1 MANQV
6 VIKNKATADSAPATS
21 DLIAGELALNTND
34 GKLYY
39 ENSGG
44 NIKYFGDSADSL
56 TAASADATAL
66 AIALG

>member
-6 VIKNKATADSAPATS
+6 VIKNKATASSAPDTD
-21 DLIAGELALNTND
+21 DLVAGELALNTND

-56 TAASADATAL
+56 TAAAADATAL